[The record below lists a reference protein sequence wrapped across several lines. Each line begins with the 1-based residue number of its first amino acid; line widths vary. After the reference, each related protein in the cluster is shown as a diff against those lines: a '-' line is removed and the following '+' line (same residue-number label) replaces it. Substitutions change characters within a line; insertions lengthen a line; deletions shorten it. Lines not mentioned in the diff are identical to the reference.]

1 VIPVAYHLVH
11 IGFGNMVVAE
21 RIVAIINP
29 SSAPIKRL
37 KEESRESGLLI
48 DATQGRKTR
57 AILVMDS
64 RHVIL
69 SAIQPE
75 TISSRFEPQ
84 SDLEERDEKGPTLY
98 PVRA

>member
-1 VIPVAYHLVH
+1 VISVAYHLVH

-84 SDLEERDEKGPTLY
+84 EDVDEKGQTIY

>member
-1 VIPVAYHLVH
+1 VAYHLVH

-29 SSAPIKRL
+29 TSAPIKRL
-37 KEESRESGLLI
+37 KEESKESGLLI

-84 SDLEERDEKGPTLY
+84 ASAEERDEKGPAFYT
-98 PVRA
+98 VRA

>member
-1 VIPVAYHLVH
+1 MDYRLLH

-21 RIVAIINP
+21 RIVAIISP

-37 KEESRESGLLI
+37 REEAREAGLLV

-57 AILVMDS
+57 AVLVMDS
-64 RHVIL
+64 RHVIM

-75 TISSRFEPQ
+75 TISSRFEEI
-84 SDLEERDEKGPTLY
+84 EEDEN
-98 PVRA
+98 

>member
-1 VIPVAYHLVH
+1 VAYHLVH

-84 SDLEERDEKGPTLY
+84 EDVDEKGQTLY